1 MSAAAV
7 LLLLAGQVQVS
18 IDAKRLN
25 PSEPML
31 VRFTIEN
38 PGEAAVDVDE
48 PQDWAAGLEIR
59 DAKDKVLKVSGST
72 GSARKVRLEGRAF
85 IGKSVNIAGAIAGAA
100 FDEGHWRLTW
110 KHAGATSVGI
120 EVLVVRDYIVRIDT
134 NRGEMSLELLP
145 DNAPRNV
152 LHFMGLVRK
161 GFYDRKT
168 FYRVIESFVIQGGDP
183 KAKPVETVRGEF
195 TDRKHMMGTMGMA
208 RGDDRDSA
216 ATEFYIALAPRP
228 ELDGKYS
235 IIGQLV
241 DGEKVLREIAQV
253 RTDHSPCKGCGKENA
268 PGPSPCCK
276 TCHRDKPETDIV
288 IKGITLTERK

>member
-18 IDAKRLN
+18 IEAKRLN

-38 PGEAAVDVDE
+38 PSETAVEVDE

-59 DAKDKVLKVSGST
+59 DAKDKVLKVFGAT
-72 GSARKVRLEGRAF
+72 GSARRVRLDGRGF
-85 IGKSVNIAGAIAGAA
+85 IGRSVNIAGLLAGAA
-100 FDEGHWRLTW
+100 FDEGFWRMTW
-110 KHAGATSVGI
+110 RHAGATSAGI
-120 EVLVVRDYIVRIDT
+120 EVLVVRNYVVKIDT

-145 DNAPRNV
+145 ENAPRNV
-152 LHFMGLVRK
+152 LHFIGLVRK

-168 FYRVIESFVIQGGDP
+168 FYRVIENFVIQGGDP
-183 KAKPVETVRGEF
+183 KAKPVETVRAEF
-195 TDRKHMMGTMGMA
+195 TERKHTMGTMGMA
-208 RGDDRDSA
+208 RGGDRDSA
-216 ATEFYIALAPRP
+216 ATEFYISLAPRP
-228 ELDGKYS
+228 EIDGKYS

-253 RTDHSPCKGCGKENA
+253 KTDHSPCKGCGKENA
-268 PGPSPCCK
+268 PGPSQCCNS
-276 TCHRDKPETDIV
+276 CHRDKPETDVV
-288 IKGITLTERK
+288 IKEITLTERK